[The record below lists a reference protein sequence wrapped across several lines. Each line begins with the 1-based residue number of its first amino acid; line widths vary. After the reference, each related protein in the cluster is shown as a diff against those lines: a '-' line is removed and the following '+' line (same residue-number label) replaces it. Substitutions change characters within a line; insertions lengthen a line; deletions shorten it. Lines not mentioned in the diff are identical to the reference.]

1 MKAEQKKLLI
11 ISYYWPPS
19 GGSGVQRW
27 MYFAKYLKSSGWKP
41 YILTVDENVAAYPV
55 VDKSLLKEVASIPTI
70 RTQTRE
76 PLRWYSR
83 INTASETAGIPQGAI
98 QTKSLFG
105 KFAAFIRGNFFIPDA
120 RKGWRPYALK
130 AAEDLIQKEGIQR
143 VVTTG
148 PPHSTHWVGTQLK
161 NKFGLKWI
169 VDLRDPWVTLFY
181 NKQLYRTLWAVN
193 RDRSQEKAALK
204 NADAVLTTVAGN
216 FHEYL
221 KKIVPHQ
228 EYYAIPNGYDQDLI
242 NSVSTDQLAEFHVV
256 YTGLLTENQNYQT
269 LIQVLKQLQSSH
281 SICLSLAGQIHGEI
295 LTAFKE
301 ELPNIQLKHYGYL
314 PHIEAIRLMKSA
326 DLLLNFIF
334 IGAQK
339 DMISGKLLEYIATA
353 IPILSI
359 GDPNSEAGKF
369 IKQGTAAAMFEADQ
383 LDKIQRFV
391 EKAIKGKGLLKNRFP
406 DIENWSREALT
417 KRLERILL

>member
-27 MYFAKYLKSSGWKP
+27 MYFAKYLKSLGWKP
-41 YILTVDENVAAYPV
+41 YIITVDENVAAYPV
-55 VDKSLLKEVASIPTI
+55 VDKSLLKEVVSIPTI

-148 PPHSTHWVGTQLK
+148 PPHSTHWVGAQLK

-181 NKQLYRTLWAVN
+181 NKQLYRTFWAVN
-193 RDRSQEKAALK
+193 RDRRQEKAVLK
-204 NADAVLTTVAGN
+204 NADAVLTTVGGN

-221 KKIVPHQ
+221 KKIAPHQ
-228 EYYAIPNGYDQDLI
+228 EYYVIPNGYDQDLI
-242 NSVSTDQLAEFHVV
+242 KSVSTDQLSEFHVV

-269 LIQVLKQLQSSH
+269 LVQVLKQLQSSH
-281 SICLSLAGQIHGEI
+281 SICLSLAGQIHEKFLLHLRRSCQI
-295 LTAFKE
+295 FNL
-301 ELPNIQLKHYGYL
+301 NITG
-314 PHIEAIRLMKSA
+314 IC
-326 DLLLNFIF
+326 
-334 IGAQK
+334 
-339 DMISGKLLEYIATA
+339 
-353 IPILSI
+353 PI
-359 GDPNSEAGKF
+359 
-369 IKQGTAAAMFEADQ
+369 
-383 LDKIQRFV
+383 
-391 EKAIKGKGLLKNRFP
+391 
-406 DIENWSREALT
+406 
-417 KRLERILL
+417 KRPSD

>member
-1 MKAEQKKLLI
+1 VKAEQKKLLI

-27 MYFAKYLKSSGWKP
+27 MYFAKYLKSLGWKP

-83 INTASETAGIPQGAI
+83 MNTASETAGIPQGAI

-143 VVTTG
+143 IVTTG
-148 PPHSTHWVGTQLK
+148 PPHSTHWVGSQLK

-169 VDLRDPWVTLFY
+169 VDFRDPCVTLFY
-181 NKQLYRTLWAVN
+181 NKQLYRTLWAVS
-193 RDRSQEKAALK
+193 RDQSQEKAVLK

-221 KKIVPHQ
+221 KKIAPHQ

-242 NSVSTDQLAEFHVV
+242 KSVNTDQLSEFHVV

-295 LTAFKE
+295 LTAFKK
-301 ELPNIQLKHYGYL
+301 ELPDIQLKHYGYL
-314 PHIEAIRLMKSA
+314 PHKEAIQLMKSA

-339 DMISGKLLEYIATA
+339 DMI
-353 IPILSI
+353 
-359 GDPNSEAGKF
+359 
-369 IKQGTAAAMFEADQ
+369 
-383 LDKIQRFV
+383 
-391 EKAIKGKGLLKNRFP
+391 
-406 DIENWSREALT
+406 
-417 KRLERILL
+417 